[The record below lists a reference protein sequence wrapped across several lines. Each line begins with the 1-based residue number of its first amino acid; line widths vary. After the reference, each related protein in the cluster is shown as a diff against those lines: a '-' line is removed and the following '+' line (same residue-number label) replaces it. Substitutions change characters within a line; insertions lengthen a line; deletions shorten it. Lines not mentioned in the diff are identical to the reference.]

1 MQLLFNTA
9 DRIMMGF
16 SMNHRIAYSGYQ
28 GQIQDNFWKIIEM
41 KPLEYFVDDKLDD
54 DKVKE
59 SYKAEARALG
69 VRIY

>member
-1 MQLLFNTA
+1 MQLLFNKA
-9 DRIMMGF
+9 DRLMMGF
-16 SMNHRIAYSGYQ
+16 SMNHRIAYSGLQ
-28 GQIQDNFWKIIEM
+28 GQIQDNFWTKIQM

-59 SYKAEARALG
+59 AYKVEARALG